1 MISRKISEIEPH
13 GNARKVQKTHNVTGQ
28 HVLCLERYTF
38 SMNQRTKRGRGRED
52 IDIHDYTNYTTV
64 TIQYPKERNGL
75 IALAVAF
82 FVADANFL
90 LSNTTSD
97 LNGGKILF
105 FLAHGLKEWWL
116 SPCSP
121 AVVAGP
127 SATLPSR
134 EVLTVNVRD

>member
-1 MISRKISEIEPH
+1 M
-13 GNARKVQKTHNVTGQ
+13 
-28 HVLCLERYTF
+28 LCLERYTF
-38 SMNQRTKRGRGRED
+38 SIIRELNGEGEGG
-52 IDIHDYTNYTTV
+52 HRYDYTNYTTV
-64 TIQYPKERNGL
+64 TIQYPKERKGL